1 MTRKARL
8 LVSGVTI
15 LGAVAGFTA
24 FEALRPTLRKMDTEA
39 AIRIVHS
46 AAGNGG
52 VLMAIDE
59 VGLQYVSELYALPKT
74 CTKENYTAADK
85 SIQEKLFL
93 CEKPRQQLIPQMIR
107 KGTVLIAEQTKG
119 IFLRRS
125 FLLPNRHLVAPYAA
139 NSFDMAR
146 DGVIEVEK
154 VRITEGP
161 NRDLEG
167 WIETSLL
174 TRLCCPSL

>member
-1 MTRKARL
+1 
-8 LVSGVTI
+8 
-15 LGAVAGFTA
+15 
-24 FEALRPTLRKMDTEA
+24 MDAEA
-39 AIRIVHS
+39 AIRVVHS
-46 AAGNGG
+46 AAGSGG
-52 VLMAIDE
+52 VLIAIDE
-59 VGLQYVSELYALPKT
+59 VGLQYVNELYALPKT
-74 CTKENYTAADK
+74 CTKDNYAAPDK

-93 CEKPRQQLIPQMIR
+93 CEKYREPLNPQMIR

-125 FLLPNRHLVAPYAA
+125 FLLPSGRLVVPYAV

-146 DGVIEVEK
+146 DGVVEIEK
-154 VRITEGP
+154 VRITDGP

-167 WIETSLL
+167 WIDTSLL